1 MYTTFGWASGSL
13 LINPQQGP
21 LGVPNMVPYSK
32 KLSHSPGSKMIKL
45 DPFIGN
51 MGDTGDIG
59 DWLIEEP
66 VIHPQ
71 FQ

>member
-1 MYTTFGWASGSL
+1 
-13 LINPQQGP
+13 
-21 LGVPNMVPYSK
+21 MVPYSK
-32 KLSHSPGSKMIKL
+32 KLSHSPGRKMIKL